1 MSIRTTGKKS
11 ATVVTVLLA
20 LGSFAGTGA
29 ASLALWA
36 HTPAGKTRVA
46 MTTGPDAGA
55 PAAKQAPAP
64 APKAKDDQDD
74 QSPSQA
80 APPVQPAQPA
90 PVQQAQPVQPAPVS
104 QGSGGSSQ
112 SQSSGS

>member
-1 MSIRTTGKKS
+1 MGIRTTGKKS

-46 MTTGPDAGA
+46 TSVG
-55 PAAKQAPAP
+55 PAAAGPATKQAVASTS
-64 APKAKDDQDD
+64 DQDD

-80 APPVQPAQPA
+80 PQQVQPAQPA
-90 PVQQAQPVQPAPVS
+90 PAQQAQPAQPAAAPVS
-104 QGSGGSSQ
+104 QGSGGSAQ